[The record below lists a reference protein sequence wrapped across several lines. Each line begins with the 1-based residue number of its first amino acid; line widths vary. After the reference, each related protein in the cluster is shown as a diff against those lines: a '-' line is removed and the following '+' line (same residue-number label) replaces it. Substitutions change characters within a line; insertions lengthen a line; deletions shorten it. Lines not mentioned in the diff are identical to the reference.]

1 MPRKQLDFLGG
12 DVNRVNG
19 DEVRS
24 EQPEPA
30 QALDRPHPVLA
41 HRAFDLVHGF
51 VDMHVHGQIELGG
64 ERRHLAE
71 RRVGHGVGRMRREA
85 EGDEFVVSIAIADR
99 QSLAQVV
106 CGVGRVG
113 RGKLNDDEAV
123 RRSYSRRKRR
133 LERRVREEIHV
144 VEAGDPAAQHLGAGE
159 ERAVA
164 HELARHM
171 LCFGRPDV
179 FVQPAHER
187 QVVGKAAH
195 QRHGGV
201 RMGVDEAGNQDLA
214 RKIDGFVLPESCARL
229 PRGQDRLDPAIANR
243 HRVVFEHFARGL
255 DGHYPAR
262 KKK

>member
-1 MPRKQLDFLGG
+1 MEIGHSGAGFREG
-12 DVNRVNG
+12 
-19 DEVRS
+19 
-24 EQPEPA
+24 
-30 QALDRPHPVLA
+30 QALERSHPVLA
-41 HRAFDLVHGF
+41 HRALDLVRGF

-71 RRVGHGVGRMRREA
+71 RRVGHAVGRMRREA
-85 EGDEFVVSIAIADR
+85 EGDELVVAVTIADR
-99 QSLAQVV
+99 KALAQVV

-113 RGKLNDDEAV
+113 RGKLDGDEAV
-123 RRSYSRRKRR
+123 RRTHSRRKRG

-164 HELARHM
+164 HEVARHM
-171 LCFGRPDV
+171 PCFGRPDV
-179 FVQPAHER
+179 LLQPAHER
-187 QVVGKAAH
+187 QVVGKPPH

-214 RKIDGFVLPESCARL
+214 RKIDRFVLPESCARL

-255 DGHYPAR
+255 DRHYPAR